1 MERILVADI
10 MTRDPITI
18 GPGATLLDCAKM
30 MVKKRVGSLL
40 IVHNKKLLGFV
51 AEKDILWAM
60 IKKSRDDLSKI
71 MALDI
76 APRKIATINPFI
88 SVKEAVK
95 KMKKLKFERLPVIH
109 NGELVGIITVKDILE
124 FYPEL
129 YSELDEF
136 DKIKEEYKKLFR
148 VKKARIIPR
157 TRDGICEECGKRDV
171 LCKVNGMLMCE
182 ACRAKI

>member
-1 MERILVADI
+1 MVADI
-10 MTRDPITI
+10 MTRNPITI

-30 MVKKRVGSLL
+30 MVKKKVGSLL
-40 IVHNKKLLGFV
+40 IAHQKKLLGFI

-60 IKKSRDDLSKI
+60 IKKSKEDLSKI
-71 MALDI
+71 IALDI
-76 APRKIATINPFI
+76 APRKIATINPFV

-109 NGELVGIITVKDILE
+109 DGELVGMITVKDILE

-129 YSELDEF
+129 YSELDEMAE
-136 DKIKEEYKKLFR
+136 IREEYRKLLR
-148 VKKARIIPR
+148 VKKAQIIPR

-171 LCKVNGMLMCE
+171 LFKVNGILICE
-182 ACRAKI
+182 SCRSKM

>member
-1 MERILVADI
+1 MVADI

-30 MVKKRVGSLL
+30 MVKKKVGSLL
-40 IVHNKKLLGFV
+40 IAHQKKLLGFI

-60 IKKSRDDLSKI
+60 IKKSKEDLSKI
-71 MALDI
+71 IALDI
-76 APRKIATINPFI
+76 APRKIATINPFV

-109 NGELVGIITVKDILE
+109 DGELVGMITVKDILE

-129 YSELDEF
+129 YSELDEMAE
-136 DKIKEEYKKLFR
+136 IREEYLKLLR
-148 VKKARIIPR
+148 VKKAQIIPR

-171 LCKVNGMLMCE
+171 LFKVNGILICE
-182 ACRAKI
+182 SCRSKM